1 MAAHLLACPV
11 IYLYK
16 QKSNNNV
23 ESKSQALK
31 GKEIEI

>member
-1 MAAHLLACPV
+1 MAAHLLTCPV
-11 IYLYK
+11 RYLYK
-16 QKSNNNV
+16 QKLNINV